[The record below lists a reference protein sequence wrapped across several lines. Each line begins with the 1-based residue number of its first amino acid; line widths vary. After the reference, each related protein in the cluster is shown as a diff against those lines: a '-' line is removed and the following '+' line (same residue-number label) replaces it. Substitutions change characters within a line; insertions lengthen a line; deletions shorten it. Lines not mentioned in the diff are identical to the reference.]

1 MMKLGN
7 QTTIWHPEKS
17 VHLDCEIGNNT
28 VIHALTWIGNKVKI
42 GSGCRIQAFCFIP
55 EGVEIGD
62 NVFLGPNITMTND
75 KNPPSGKESW
85 LKTIIKDGASI
96 GAGCVILPGVTIG
109 KNARIGAG
117 TLITKDVPDNT
128 TLIQK
133 RVNTYLCQT

>member
-1 MMKLGN
+1 M
-7 QTTIWHPEKS
+7 
-17 VHLDCEIGNNT
+17 
-28 VIHALTWIGNKVKI
+28 
-42 GSGCRIQAFCFIP
+42 
-55 EGVEIGD
+55 EIGD
-62 NVFLGPNITMTND
+62 NVFLGPNVTMTND
-75 KNPPSGKESW
+75 KNPPSGQENW

-109 KNARIGAG
+109 ENARIGAG